1 MAERV
6 DTPKIHDKEIVRL
19 EKEEIPAILTA
30 AETGDG
36 LGGRQESFHKHT
48 KIRDSAIIALFWGR
62 ESATASWSVLI
73 LTTLIFQITA
83 LS

>member
-30 AETGDG
+30 AETGGG

-48 KIRDSAIIALFWGR
+48 KYAIRQLLHYFWER

-73 LTTLIFQITA
+73 LTTLIFK
-83 LS
+83 